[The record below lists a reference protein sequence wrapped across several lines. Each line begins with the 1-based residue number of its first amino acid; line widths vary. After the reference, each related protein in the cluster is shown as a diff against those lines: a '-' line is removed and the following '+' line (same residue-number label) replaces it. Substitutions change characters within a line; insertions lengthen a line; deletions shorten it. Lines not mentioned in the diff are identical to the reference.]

1 VLLATIL
8 DAAPDAHGVLFDQ
21 ASVVA
26 EARATLADSPLAARL
41 DLVPGDFFDHVPAGG
56 DAYVLSRVLHDWDDD
71 SASRILST
79 CRRSMDDGSRLL
91 IADSVLPELARDDP
105 GAIRMDVL
113 MFLLLRSRER
123 TEDEFRR
130 LLAANGFE
138 LDRVIP
144 TGSPGG
150 LALVEAHPVGVRP

>member
-1 VLLATIL
+1 M
-8 DAAPDAHGVLFDQ
+8 
-21 ASVVA
+21 A
-26 EARATLADSPLAARL
+26 EARATLADSPLAPRL

-105 GAIRMDVL
+105 GAVRMDVL